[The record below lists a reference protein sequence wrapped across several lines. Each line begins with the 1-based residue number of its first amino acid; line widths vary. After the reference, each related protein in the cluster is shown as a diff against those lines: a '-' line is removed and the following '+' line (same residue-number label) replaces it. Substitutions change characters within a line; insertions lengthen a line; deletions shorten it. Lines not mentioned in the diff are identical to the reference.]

1 MQYSKIDIDR
11 CVNSLRVSSNEF
23 VKIKNSE
30 LITMFEE
37 CIQNIKEIAYYW
49 ATTASDNK
57 RVTNTTAEGEEWLG
71 GPFASVFALQYYIE
85 TLKDINKP
93 LDKKKFNKTN
103 NSYKVFPNKNIEK
116 LFFPFIS
123 ADLRFNK
130 SLKYDEIEK
139 YRGFSM
145 RYKHDPSVSLILG
158 AGNVSCIPLLDAIYH
173 MVTKRSTILLKLN
186 PVNDYLLPVYEKIF
200 QNFINKGYMVV
211 TKGDVEVSKY
221 MCSHKGI
228 DHIHLTGSD
237 ETYENIVY
245 GRNLTEE
252 EKKLSTLPK
261 KNSVSITSE
270 LGNVTPFIIHPGNWT
285 NSQIKFQARKIVTA
299 KLNNGGFN
307 CISAQVVILPENWKH
322 TDKLIMYIKQY
333 MKNIDDRFSY
343 YPNSLSLLNKL
354 EKDGNYTREN
364 SDTCATPHLT
374 REIKAYSKYE
384 TSEVWGTSIY
394 FKKIISSD
402 NKDYMQKVVDYCN
415 ETLWGNLGATV
426 LFKKYKSKKNKEYIN
441 FYINNL
447 RYGTVAIN
455 EWSAIGFIIPT
466 LPWGGYPG
474 NKDNDIQSGQD
485 FVHNSLFFESPQNG
499 IVYSKFR
506 MSNIIDPLWFVTNK
520 KGKKVFKNLTYFQID
535 KTFFNFIKLAFSA
548 VI

>member
-11 CVNSLRVSSNEF
+11 SVNSLRVSSNEF

-30 LITMFEE
+30 LIKMFEE

-93 LDKKKFNKTN
+93 LDKKKFNKAN

-261 KNSVSITSE
+261 KNSVSITTE

-307 CISAQVVILPENWKH
+307 CISAQIVVLPKGWKH
-322 TDKLIMYIKQY
+322 TEKLMKYVKYY
-333 MKNIDDRFSY
+333 MRKIDDRYSY
-343 YPNSLSLLNKL
+343 YPKSIDLLNKL
-354 EKDGNYTREN
+354 EKDKNYSREN
-364 SDTCATPHLT
+364 SLSCATPHLT
-374 REIKAYSKYE
+374 REIKAYSNYE

-394 FKKIISSD
+394 FKQL
-402 NKDYMQKVVDYCN
+402 DYDSPESFANNAIEYCN
-415 ETLWGNLGATV
+415 NELWGNLGASV
-426 LFKKYKSKKNKEYIN
+426 IIKSYKRKHNKEILDNYV
-441 FYINNL
+441 NNL
-447 RYGTVAIN
+447 KYGTIAIN

-485 FVHNSLFFESPQNG
+485 YVHNSIFFESPLNG
-499 IVYSKFR
+499 VVYSKFR
-506 MSNIIDPLWFVTNK
+506 MSSIIDPLWFVSNK
-520 KGKKVFKNLTYFQID
+520 KQKKVFRHLTYYQID
-535 KTFFNFIKLAFSA
+535 KSIINLLKLSFSA
-548 VI
+548 LI